1 MTILPLYFMIK
12 ILILCC
18 LLCEKLLLAL
28 VLYEKDLD
36 ILCCLL
42 CEKLLEP
49 LVFFLLVSQSCIL
62 FLFQRDTQ
70 EGVLISDLYQGK
82 QLALQGKDSLTHNDA
97 KKIKLH

>member
-49 LVFFLLVSQSCIL
+49 LVFFSVS
-62 FLFQRDTQ
+62 
-70 EGVLISDLYQGK
+70 
-82 QLALQGKDSLTHNDA
+82 
-97 KKIKLH
+97 